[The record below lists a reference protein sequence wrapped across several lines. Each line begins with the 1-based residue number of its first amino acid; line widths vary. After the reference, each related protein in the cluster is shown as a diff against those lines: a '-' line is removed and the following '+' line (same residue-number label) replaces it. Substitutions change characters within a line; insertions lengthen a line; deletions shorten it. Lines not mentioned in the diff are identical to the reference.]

1 MLAVADGRKALYLH
15 AVKSEDRL
23 GVARSERFE
32 GRDGVKNIQRY
43 MRGIDFEIYILNRKR
58 HLGIK
63 RIFRYLRAQLFDILR
78 HERETR
84 RLSVTAKMGQQ
95 ML

>member
-1 MLAVADGRKALYLH
+1 MLAVTDGRKALYLH

-32 GRDGVKNIQRY
+32 GRDGIENIQRY

-78 HERETR
+78 HERESR
-84 RLSVTAKMGQQ
+84 RLSVAAEMGQQ

>member
-1 MLAVADGRKALYLH
+1 M
-15 AVKSEDRL
+15 

-43 MRGIDFEIYILNRKR
+43 MRGIDFEIYILNRER

-78 HERETR
+78 HERESR
-84 RLSVTAKMGQQ
+84 RLSVTAEMSQQ

>member
-1 MLAVADGRKALYLH
+1 
-15 AVKSEDRL
+15 
-23 GVARSERFE
+23 
-32 GRDGVKNIQRY
+32 

-84 RLSVTAKMGQQ
+84 RLSVTAEMGQQ